1 MAELNGS
8 SELRFFGTVTSSVS
22 HELKNVLAI
31 VNENA
36 GMIEDLLAFA
46 AQGRAIDPAR
56 LLKAA
61 QAIKVQIRR
70 GDTIIK
76 NLNSL
81 AHSVDETEAAVV
93 VDQAVELA
101 LGLTARMAAMRGVAV
116 TMGPPADSV
125 TVRTAPFAFQQLMWR
140 CLDDATACAAS
151 LGGAIDITV
160 ETVAQGGA
168 CIRLKGHAVKGSD
181 PLTGQ
186 KDQALLD
193 SVGAKAAVDPST
205 GEMIITLNP
214 IKDS

>member
-81 AHSVDETEAAVV
+81 AHSVDETEAAIV

-151 LGGAIDITV
+151 LGGAIDIAV
-160 ETVAQGGA
+160 ETVAHGA
-168 CIRLKGHAVKGSD
+168 CIRLKGPAGRGPD

-193 SVGAKAAVDPST
+193 SVGAKAAVDPAT